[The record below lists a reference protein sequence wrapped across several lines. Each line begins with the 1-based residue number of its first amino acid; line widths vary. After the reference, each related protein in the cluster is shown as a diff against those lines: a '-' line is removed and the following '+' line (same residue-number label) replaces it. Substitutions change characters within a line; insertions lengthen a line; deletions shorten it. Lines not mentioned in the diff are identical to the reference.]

1 MIPKIL
7 VITPTNHIYGVNDIL
22 ESFAE
27 VSYLKDPSVEEVLKI
42 IHLYDSIFTN
52 PNKSKVFLDK
62 NIIDSAINLKCI
74 CTASTGTNHIEM
86 EYATSKGIKVISLT
100 EERETINKIG
110 STAELAFAL
119 TIASLR
125 NVVQS
130 HQGALK
136 GEWDYSRY
144 IGRQLNS
151 LSIGVVGYGRLGRF
165 YSSYF
170 EPFES
175 KVRVFDPY
183 KNILDFEQT
192 KDLESLIKA
201 SDVLSLH
208 VHVTD
213 ETINLINTKS
223 LLAAKEDILIIN
235 TSRGE
240 IINEEDM
247 VKFLKSNNQARLATD
262 VLRDEIR
269 DRKNSPLL
277 EYAQTSNQVVITQHI
292 GGMTKEA
299 QEIAYCKAATL
310 LKEFLS
316 DL

>member
-7 VITPTNHIYGVNDIL
+7 VVTPTSHIDGVNRIL

-27 VSYLKDPSVEEVLKI
+27 VFYLDDPSEQEVLDIVCK
-42 IHLYDSIFTN
+42 YDAVFTN
-52 PNKSKVFLDK
+52 PNKSKIFIGKD
-62 NIIDSAINLKCI
+62 IIDKGTKLKCI
-74 CTASTGTNHIEM
+74 CTASTGTNHIDK
-86 EYATSKGIKVISLT
+86 EYVISKGIKIISLT

-119 TIASLR
+119 TMSSLR
-125 NVVQS
+125 NVVNS
-130 HQGALK
+130 HQGALE
-136 GEWDYSRY
+136 GEWNYSKF

-151 LSIGVVGYGRLGRF
+151 LSIGVIGYGRLGKF

-170 EPFES
+170 EQFKS

-183 KNILDFEQT
+183 KKVKDFEQMQ
-192 KDLESLIKA
+192 DLESLIQV
-201 SDVLSLH
+201 SDVISLH
-208 VHVTD
+208 VHVTE
-213 ETINLINTKS
+213 ETINLINSES

-240 IINEEDM
+240 IINEDD
-247 VKFLKSNNQARLATD
+247 VVRFLKSNKQAKLATD

-269 DRKNSPLL
+269 DRENSPLL
-277 EYAQTSNQVVITQHI
+277 EYAKSSNQVTITQHI

-299 QEIAYCKAATL
+299 QEIAYCRAATL
-310 LKEFLS
+310 LKELMA
-316 DL
+316 

>member
-1 MIPKIL
+1 MIPKTL
-7 VITPTNHIYGVNDIL
+7 VITPTNHINGVNEIL

-27 VSYLKDPSVEEVLKI
+27 VSYLEDPTIQELLEVV
-42 IHLYDSIFTN
+42 HLYDYIFTN
-52 PNKSKVFLDK
+52 PNKSKIFLNKD
-62 NIIDSAINLKCI
+62 IIDAAINLKCI
-74 CTASTGTNHIEM
+74 CTASTGTNHIDK
-86 EYATSKGIKVISLT
+86 EYATSKEIKVISLT

-119 TIASLR
+119 TISSLR
-125 NVVQS
+125 NVIHS
-130 HQGALK
+130 HQGALQ
-136 GEWDYSRY
+136 GEWDYSKY

-151 LSIGVVGYGRLGRF
+151 LSICVVGYGRLGKF
-165 YSSYF
+165 YASYF

-192 KDLESLIKA
+192 ADLESLIKV

-213 ETINLINTKS
+213 ETINLINSKS
-223 LLAAKEDILIIN
+223 LLDAKEDILIIN

-247 VKFLKSNNQARLATD
+247 VLFLEKNKKARLATD

-277 EYAQTSNQVVITQHI
+277 EYAKTSDQVVITQHI

-299 QEIAYCKAATL
+299 QEIAYRRAASL
-310 LKEFLS
+310 LNEFLF
-316 DL
+316 